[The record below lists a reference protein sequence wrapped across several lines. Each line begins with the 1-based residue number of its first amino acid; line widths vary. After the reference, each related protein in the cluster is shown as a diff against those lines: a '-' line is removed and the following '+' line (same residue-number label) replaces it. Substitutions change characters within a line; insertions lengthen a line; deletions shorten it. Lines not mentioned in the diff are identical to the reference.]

1 MLTSMKMDKKLFIYR
16 TDYLEKA
23 MAKSDT
29 TERLHFT

>member
-16 TDYLEKA
+16 TDYSEKA
-23 MAKSDT
+23 VAKSDT